1 MARLSATVFCDE
13 SKARGFVLAASY
25 VPSHDVSRLRGVVT
39 GLMLRRQV
47 RIHFR
52 REDDDRKERILTALI
67 EAQCISTT
75 VYDAARHSDKTG
87 RDIAIGRMTDDAAQ
101 LQAVRIVVETD
112 DSAKAMDKL
121 IIARRLAIAGRERL
135 TSFHHMR
142 ASEERLL
149 AIPDTVAWCY
159 AKGGS
164 WRRRA
169 ESLIKEVIAL

>member
-1 MARLSATVFCDE
+1 MSATVFCDE

-25 VPSHDVSRLRGVVT
+25 VSSQDVSRLRSIVA

-52 REDDDRKERILTALI
+52 REDDDRKERILAALI
-67 EAQCISTT
+67 DAGCISTT
-75 VYDAARHSDKTG
+75 VYDATRYSDKVG
-87 RDIAIGRMTDDAAQ
+87 RDIAIARMTDDAAR
-101 LQAVRIVVETD
+101 LQATRIVVETD

-121 IIARRLAIAGRERL
+121 IIAKRLADAGRERQ
-135 TSFHHMR
+135 TSFHHMK
-142 ASEERLL
+142 ASEDGLL

-169 ESLIKEVIAL
+169 ESLIKEVITL